1 MYGCVAGQNEINQHK
16 HNNLIKVL
24 PYFLAQKNRLFSFSD
39 CKFAND
45 RDKEATARLVMFKQ
59 FGIINSYT
67 LESTFYAAFNPK
79 NQYLQSQK
87 RKPVEDDQQLK
98 SSELIQVAYDFCSTL
113 IAMINSKILKR
124 KFTVDTSL
132 NHLYQMNQKAFKK
145 TMSMIS
151 SKDDPTTA
159 SLLGFAIANRVE
171 PHSATVAP
179 DSRDHRY
186 SKGADD
192 CKETAGGSK

>member
-1 MYGCVAGQNEINQHK
+1 
-16 HNNLIKVL
+16 
-24 PYFLAQKNRLFSFSD
+24 
-39 CKFAND
+39 
-45 RDKEATARLVMFKQ
+45 MFKQ

-87 RKPVEDDQQLK
+87 RKPVEDDQQVK
-98 SSELIQVAYDFCSTL
+98 SSELIQVGYDFCSTL

-145 TMSMIS
+145 SLSMIS
-151 SKDDPTTA
+151 SKDDQTTA

-171 PHSATVAP
+171 P
-179 DSRDHRY
+179 
-186 SKGADD
+186 
-192 CKETAGGSK
+192 GGSAASKEQ